1 MDLDPP
7 PYLAKD
13 AVDELC
19 EVKHIMPEMSHV
31 FICPAVMTG
40 YWRKSLGKI
49 ADTMF
54 TLKAGLCVWS
64 LSMLEPLTVAFVA
77 PLLPRAT

>member
-1 MDLDPP
+1 MWFDDVYKDPVGRWVWAPP
-7 PYLAKD
+7 PCLAKI

-19 EVKHIMPEMSHV
+19 EAKHTLPGSSHV

-40 YWRKSLGKI
+40 YWRKTLGKI

-54 TLKAGLCVWS
+54 TLTAGLVVWG
-64 LSMLEPLTVAFVA
+64 FVDA
-77 PLLPRAT
+77 